1 MSSQSVSE
9 FMSRE
14 ICEQEIP
21 QKNFVSIVAYP
32 QNNVIELARI
42 MAELGIDSLPVLF
55 SPWNKKP
62 IGSIKLKKI
71 RNLVNQES

>member
-1 MSSQSVSE
+1 MNSQRVSE

-14 ICEQEIP
+14 ICEQKITQNE
-21 QKNFVSIVAYP
+21 FVSIVAYP
-32 QNNVIELARI
+32 QNNVIELAKI
-42 MAELGIDSLPVLF
+42 MIELGVDSLPVLF

>member
-14 ICEQEIP
+14 ICEEKIT
-21 QKNFVSIVAYP
+21 KNKFVSIVAYP
-32 QNNVIELARI
+32 QNNVIELAKI
-42 MAELGIDSLPVLF
+42 MVELGVDSMPVLS

-62 IGSIKLKKI
+62 IGSIKLNRI
-71 RNLVNQES
+71 RNLINQES